1 MPPGR
6 ADGPAGRPALRGL
19 VNVPIRILVLDDDF
33 RRHDW
38 FDANIEGHDAVWS
51 AKEARTALQDNPR
64 YDLVFLDHDLAEDYS
79 VVPAVW
85 GEDGRTVARFIA
97 AMPVD
102 KRPGMAHIHSSNWG
116 GASEMEAIL
125 TAAGVKVARAE
136 FPQGCKDA
144 ICAIT
149 SPTRPAAG

>member
-1 MPPGR
+1 MI
-6 ADGPAGRPALRGL
+6 GPL
-19 VNVPIRILVLDDDF
+19 RILVLDDDS
-33 RRHDW
+33 RRHEW
-38 FDANIEGHDAVWS
+38 FDGNIEGHDSVWS
-51 AKEARTALQDNPR
+51 ASEARRALQEKPR

-102 KRPGMAHIHSSNWG
+102 KRPAMAHIHSSNWG

-125 TAAGVKVARAE
+125 TAAGVRVARAE
-136 FPQGCKDA
+136 FPRGCKEA
-144 ICAIT
+144 VCAIAALAG
-149 SPTRPAAG
+149 PAAG

>member
-1 MPPGR
+1 MI
-6 ADGPAGRPALRGL
+6 AA
-19 VNVPIRILVLDDDF
+19 VRILVLDDDS

-38 FDANIEGHDAVWS
+38 FDANIGGHDSVWS
-51 AKEARTALQDNPR
+51 AKEARQALEANPR

-97 AMPVD
+97 ALPAD

-116 GASEMEAIL
+116 AAMEMEAIL
-125 TAAGVKVARAE
+125 GAAGVNVGRAE
-136 FPQGCKDA
+136 FPLGCKDA
-144 ICAIT
+144 VGVVAD
-149 SPTRPAAG
+149 PTGPATG